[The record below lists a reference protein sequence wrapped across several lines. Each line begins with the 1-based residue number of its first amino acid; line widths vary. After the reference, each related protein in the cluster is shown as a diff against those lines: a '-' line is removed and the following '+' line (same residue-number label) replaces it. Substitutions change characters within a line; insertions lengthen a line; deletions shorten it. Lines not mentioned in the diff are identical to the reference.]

1 MLFIAWD
8 EMVLR
13 RTWATFQVPPFSIP
27 GSHSFK
33 EQKVQDDSSG
43 SSRVGGIKLF
53 QRVASRRWDAKTH
66 ADSSFG
72 QVPKHTANQSSRHL
86 SVKSGGRQSGA
97 APKSRD
103 GGVMM
108 APQQAVSV
116 WLICIGVAYVW
127 GHGGEALDELSVVW
141 SLKDGMKPWEIS
153 DQDNQDSFQFLINS
167 VWSNYSC
174 FYAFSNF
181 QLMSFDI
188 SAFMGS

>member
-1 MLFIAWD
+1 MGWD
-8 EMVLR
+8 GPKKDMGYFPSSTFLNSWISLLLKNRKCKTTPLGVL
-13 RTWATFQVPPFSIP
+13 
-27 GSHSFK
+27 GLG
-33 EQKVQDDSSG
+33 ESSC
-43 SSRVGGIKLF
+43 S
-53 QRVASRRWDAKTH
+53 RVASRRWDAKTH

-153 DQDNQDSFQFLINS
+153 DQDNLFPVFNKLC
-167 VWSNYSC
+167 VV
-174 FYAFSNF
+174 
-181 QLMSFDI
+181 
-188 SAFMGS
+188 